1 VGLGIRRG
9 TSLMETLDPSSH
21 ASNNQVKG
29 VAMKLLVVRYGR
41 QLGRDDPEQARGFIA
56 AAEKIAGL
64 PGLLWKLWGYD
75 DSEHVAESVY
85 LFDSDEHARAWGDGP
100 LKPALGSHPGISDIE
115 VRYYDVDEQLS
126 LITRAPLTLTA
137 HS

>member
-1 VGLGIRRG
+1 
-9 TSLMETLDPSSH
+9 
-21 ASNNQVKG
+21 
-29 VAMKLLVVRYGR
+29 MKILVVRYGR
-41 QLGRDDPEQARGFIA
+41 ELGRDDPEQARGFLA

-75 DSEHVAESVY
+75 DREHVAESIY

-100 LKPALGSHPGISDIE
+100 MKSALGSHPGISDIE

-126 LITRAPLTLTA
+126 TATRAPLAPTA
-137 HS
+137 NV